1 MNKRRMTE
9 MFGIRAHKKKQ
20 INPVNLIN
28 LFNLGLLLLFSLT
41 VFASDDF
48 PLRPNQMVSDYAGVL
63 SQSEQDQLE
72 RKLEDFD
79 RATSTQIAVVI
90 MKSIGGYEIN
100 DYAVQLGNKWGIK
113 GEQGKNNGMLVLLAM
128 DSRQVS
134 IQIGYALEGVAPDVL
149 AKRIIENDM
158 IPNFKQGDYYA
169 GLDKGTSTLMSLAKG
184 EFSAKEYVSRGE
196 QFPWFIFLIIFFII
210 IISIVAQVSR
220 VSRYA
225 HTNHMAFWAAWF
237 LLAQMRRKQRG
248 TWGNFSSGSGR
259 FGGFGGGSSGGGF
272 GGFGG
277 FGGGG
282 FGGGGASG
290 SW

>member
-1 MNKRRMTE
+1 MTQ
-9 MFGIRAHKKKQ
+9 MFRIKADKK
-20 INPVNLIN
+20 ILTNRFNP
-28 LFNLGLLLLFSLT
+28 FNLWFILLFFSFSI
-41 VFASDDF
+41 FASDDF
-48 PLRPNQMVSDYAGVL
+48 PPRPNRLVTDYAGTL
-63 SQSEQDQLE
+63 STSEQDQLE

-90 MKSIGGYEIN
+90 MKSIGGYDIN

-128 DSRQVS
+128 DNRKVS
-134 IQIGYALEGVAPDVL
+134 IQIGYALEGVSPDIL
-149 AKRIIENDM
+149 TKHIIEEDM

-169 GLDKGTSTLMSLAKG
+169 GLDKGTSTLMSLATG

-196 QFPWFIFLIIFFII
+196 KFPWFIFLIIFFII
-210 IISIVAQVSR
+210 IVSMVAQVSR
-220 VSRYA
+220 VSKYA
-225 HTNHMAFWAAWF
+225 HTNHIAFWAAWF

-259 FGGFGGGSSGGGF
+259 FGGWGGSGGGGF
-272 GGFGG
+272 RGFGG